1 MYLIDKAANR
11 INKIEKM
18 NFSDLGF
25 KEREHLQEW
34 IANEPTALGE
44 ELLIIQKEYDGF
56 FETKERLDLL
66 ALDKDGNL
74 VIIEN
79 KLDDSGKDVTW
90 QALKY
95 VSYCSSLTEEGIRQI
110 YQEYLS
116 KIGEKKSAEEK
127 LSEFFDDVEY
137 DELTL
142 NKTYGQ
148 RLVLIAANFRKEVTS
163 TVMWLMNYNIKIQCF
178 KATPYKLDEKLLLNI
193 EQIIPIK
200 DAEDYMISQF
210 AKSKADGADG
220 RIMAQRHKLRL
231 RFWEKHLEYFKS
243 RSNLFNAINPAK
255 DSWLSTG
262 NGISSCS
269 YGFVITKTYARV
281 EVMFSRNEK
290 SENKFI
296 FDKLK
301 ESEKDIEAVFGKMLT
316 WERMDNK
323 KSSRVKYQLDGV
335 SLYDEN
341 DWSKMIEFM
350 TENMIKLQKA
360 FDKHIQSVKKELV
373 KFIDS
378 ENSEGKEE

>member
-1 MYLIDKAANR
+1 MYIIDKASNR

-18 NFSDLGF
+18 SFSDLGF

-34 IANEPTALGE
+34 IANEPAALGE

-95 VSYCSSLTEEGIRQI
+95 VSYCSSLTEEGIRQM

-116 KIGEKKSAEEK
+116 KIGEKKTAEEK
-127 LSEFFDDVEY
+127 LSEFFDDIEY
-137 DELTL
+137 DELAL
-142 NKTYGQ
+142 NKAYGQ
-148 RLVLIAANFRKEVTS
+148 RLILIAANFRKEVTS
-163 TVMWLMNYNIKIQCF
+163 TVMWLMNHNIKIQCF
-178 KATPYKLDEKLLLNI
+178 KATPYKLGDKLLLNM

-210 AKSKADGADG
+210 AKSKSGDTDEKK
-220 RIMAQRHKLRL
+220 MALRHRFRL
-231 RFWEKHLEYFKS
+231 KFWEKHLEYFRGK
-243 RSNLFNAINPAK
+243 SNLFNAINPAK
-255 DSWLSTG
+255 DNWLNTG
-262 NGISSCS
+262 NGISSGS
-269 YGFVITKTYARV
+269 YGFVITKNYARV
-281 EVMFSRNEK
+281 EVTFARNEK
-290 SENKFI
+290 NENKFI

-301 ESEKDIEAVFGKMLT
+301 EHKKEIEVVFGDKLT
-316 WERMDNK
+316 WERMDDR
-323 KSSRVKYQLDGV
+323 KSARIKYQLDGV

-341 DWSKMIEFM
+341 DWAKMIEFM

-360 FDKHIQSVKKELV
+360 FDRHIQSVKKELG